1 MDDVLV
7 TLSAPEKILKAIQ
20 RLSSYRYLGM
30 TKKETRKYERKQKA
44 RDIRNL
50 LDWLIKES
58 LESRLVAVTTGKK
71 AKKNTVWVVWGD
83 KKWLN
88 LPKRYDFKNSAALEA
103 FKLGIAESRGWV
115 RAQVITN
122 EKQLKKETD
131 KIAKRRAKVG
141 AK

>member
-1 MDDVLV
+1 MSDTLV
-7 TLSAPEKILKAIQ
+7 TLNAPEKVIAAIQ

-44 RDIRNL
+44 RDIRDL
-50 LDWLIKES
+50 LDWLIKEA
-58 LESRLVAVTTGKK
+58 LASRLVAVTTGKK

-88 LPKRYDFKNSAALEA
+88 MPKQYDFKNSAAVEA
-103 FKLGIAESRGWV
+103 FKLGIEESRGWV

-122 EKQLKKETD
+122 EKQLTKIAD